1 MTFIV
6 TPKTKQQEKVI
17 KAILESLEIK
27 FHTEEEEDK
36 ALYNAMQK
44 GRKSRL
50 LTVNEQAAFYQKL
63 KRAE

>member
-63 KRAE
+63 KKAE